1 MTQRIP
7 KSFHLFGGFCWNYF
21 FSFIWL
27 SLIWCF
33 GSGFFLFA
41 GCLFLEFFGGF
52 FNFGNLYLYFPIHT
66 RNFLEFAEMSFQ
78 GLGHFSALKWKMAEN
93 SLEFTWTSIKS
104 LICRGAQLACP
115 WPTFASHRTYASSFF
130 FASVVTAWG
139 CQWAQVFSLWVPL
152 GTAMKIWTY
161 TSKTSLSNKAWS
173 LFLPMPALFSWTLPF
188 FFSPPI
194 YHISNFGAVLL
205 TLAGT

>member
-1 MTQRIP
+1 
-7 KSFHLFGGFCWNYF
+7 
-21 FSFIWL
+21 
-27 SLIWCF
+27 
-33 GSGFFLFA
+33 
-41 GCLFLEFFGGF
+41 
-52 FNFGNLYLYFPIHT
+52 
-66 RNFLEFAEMSFQ
+66 MSFQ
-78 GLGHFSALKWKMAEN
+78 GLGHFSVLKWKMAEN
-93 SLEFTWTSIKS
+93 SLEFIWTSIKS

-188 FFSPPI
+188 FFFSP
-194 YHISNFGAVLL
+194 HISYFQLWSSTFDSCRNLKCFSRNKTLQWLL
-205 TLAGT
+205 PTSD